1 MKLQLLFFAT
11 MLVIMQSCQ
20 NAMKLS
26 LDGDYNGAIEDY
38 NKALETGT
46 KVLISLPYRTD
57 SQITS

>member
-26 LDGDYNGAIEDY
+26 LDGDYNGAIEMAR
-38 NKALETGT
+38 NKIE
-46 KVLISLPYRTD
+46 KNNS
-57 SQITS
+57 SQNTPKHI